1 MGLSERTR
9 HLLYQ
14 CALLVLLAALV
25 WFALANLLH
34 NLQSRS
40 ITIGFDYL
48 SQEAG
53 FEIAESLFDYDASQS
68 YARAF
73 AVGLLNTLFV
83 SVIAIFGAS
92 LLGLLLGVAR
102 LSTNWLLRTFA
113 TLYIESIRNVP
124 LLLQLLLWY
133 GALTELLPAA
143 EHALQLG
150 SVYLSQRGLAMPWPI
165 APAGWSSALIDGA
178 WSVSTPILGGF
189 GFEGGK
195 TISPEF
201 AALCF
206 GLSIYAAAFIA
217 EIIRGGILAVP
228 RGQIDAAQAL
238 GLTRRQTLR
247 LIVLP
252 QAMRVIIPPLTSQY
266 LNLIKNSSLA
276 VAIGYP
282 DLVSI
287 SSTTLNQTGQ
297 AIEAMGLMMLV
308 YLLISL
314 SISALM
320 NGLNRRAQ
328 LASR

>member
-1 MGLSERTR
+1 MRLSARGR

-14 CALLVLLAALV
+14 CALVAV
-25 WFALANLLH
+25 IGIICWFALTNLLH
-34 NLQSRS
+34 NLHSRA

-48 SQEAG
+48 RQEAG
-53 FEIAESLFDYDASQS
+53 FDIAEKLLDYDASQT

-73 AVGLLNTLFV
+73 LVGLLNTLFV
-83 SVIAIFGAS
+83 SLLAIIGAS
-92 LLGLLLGVAR
+92 LLGLLLAVAR
-102 LSTNWLLRTFA
+102 LSSNWLLRS
-113 TLYIESIRNVP
+113 LSGVYIETIRNVP

-143 EHALQLG
+143 EQAYQLG
-150 SVYLSQRGLAMPWPI
+150 SVYLSQRGLVLPWPVWSG
-165 APAGWSSALIDGA
+165 GWFIS
-178 WSVSTPILGGF
+178 WPVLGGF
-189 GFEGGK
+189 NFEGGK

-206 GLSIYAAAFIA
+206 GLSIYAASFIA
-217 EIIRGGILAVP
+217 EIIRGGILAIG
-228 RGQIDAAQAL
+228 RGQTDAAQAL

-252 QAMRVIIPPLTSQY
+252 QALRVIIPPLTSQY

-314 SISALM
+314 LISALM
-320 NGLNRRAQ
+320 NWLNQHAQ
-328 LASR
+328 MAGD